1 MIGKVPPE
9 LLGELVVDRTGA
21 SDERV
26 RQGPAYGED
35 AAAID
40 LGERT
45 LVVSTDPISLAVE
58 RIGTLGVDVACND
71 VAAAGADPAWMTAAL
86 FLPDD
91 DEAVLDAI
99 TRQLD
104 EAADR
109 AGVSI
114 VGGHS
119 EYAPALETPMVV
131 LTCLGLADRFVPTSG
146 AEPGDRIVLTGGA
159 GIEGTA
165 ILATDF
171 RADLE
176 EEVPADVLDSA
187 GTFYDEVGVRE
198 AAAVLRE
205 HATAMHDPTEGGLL
219 AGLVELASASGV
231 ALDVDP
237 DAIPVREET
246 AAVCAAAGVDPLRI
260 FGSGALVATVPADAA
275 ESAVGSLRERGIT
288 AAVVGEVAATK
299 DPEVRLG
306 DQRHRDP
313 VRDDMYDLWA

>member
-9 LLGELVVDRTGA
+9 LLDELVVDRSGA
-21 SDERV
+21 TDERV

-40 LGERT
+40 LGDEV
-45 LVVSTDPISLAVE
+45 LVISTDPISLAVE
-58 RIGTLGVDVACND
+58 RIGTLGVEVACND
-71 VAAAGADPAWMTAAL
+71 VAAAGADPAWLTVTL

-91 DEAVLDAI
+91 DEATLAAI

-104 EAADR
+104 EAAED

-119 EYAPALETPMVV
+119 EYAPDLDTPMVV
-131 LTCLGLADRFVPTSG
+131 LTCLGLADRFVSTGG

-159 GIEGTA
+159 GIEGTT

-171 RADLE
+171 RANLE
-176 EEVPADVLDSA
+176 DEVPADALDRA
-187 GTFYDEVGVRE
+187 GTFYDEVGVRD
-198 AAAVLRE
+198 AAAILRE

-231 ALDVDP
+231 VLDVDP
-237 DAIPVREET
+237 DAILVREET

-275 ESAVGSLRERGIT
+275 GSAVESLQERGIG
-288 AAVVGEVAATK
+288 AAVVGEVAADG
-299 DPEVRLG
+299 DPVVRLG
-306 DQRHRDP
+306 DEQYRDA
-313 VRDDMYDLWA
+313 VRDDMYDLWT